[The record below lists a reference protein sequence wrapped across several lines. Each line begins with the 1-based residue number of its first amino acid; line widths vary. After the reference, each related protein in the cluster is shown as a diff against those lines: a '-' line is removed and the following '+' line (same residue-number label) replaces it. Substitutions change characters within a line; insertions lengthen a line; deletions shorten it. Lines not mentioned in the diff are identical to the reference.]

1 MELSFLHDLYATP
14 GPWASVYFDVSR
26 NTETS
31 RKAVEI
37 RWRDLYDSLHDQG
50 LDDSTLRALDNEVL
64 EPGTARALRGAR
76 VEESPRS
83 GPHGLALFAAQGSVR
98 FASHTTSPPIRDSAE
113 LGPLP
118 HPTPL
123 LIQRDE
129 QIPWVRVIATRAG
142 TDIQKAEGVTGVRD
156 ASRSTVRAVGSRH
169 DLRKPRGGNTL
180 GSQEPFFPKAENN
193 WQHNAKEMA
202 RQVDQLAAQAGAE
215 VIIVTGDIQ
224 ARQFLIAEL
233 PERWQGRVLTVENH
247 VDEVTAFALADLVA
261 QRKADIIDR
270 LRTNRSESA
279 AYGLRA
285 TNAAFERRQVGTLLL
300 DPDSLGQPRVEDEL
314 IRAAASTDAELILVS
329 SDDVRLDDGVAA
341 ILRYVDP
348 ATVR

>member
-1 MELSFLHDLYATP
+1 MELSFLHGLYATP

-98 FASHTTSPPIRDSAE
+98 FASHMVSPPIRDSAE

-129 QIPWVRVIATRAG
+129 QIPWVRVIVTRAG
-142 TDIQKAEGVTGVRD
+142 ADIQKADGVTGVRD
-156 ASRSTVRAVGSRH
+156 ASRSSVKVEGSRH
-169 DLRKPRGGNTL
+169 DLRKPRGGNW
-180 GSQEPFFPKAENN
+180 SQEPFFPKAENN

-215 VIIVTGDIQ
+215 IIIVTGDIQ

-233 PERWQGRVLTVENH
+233 PERWQDRVVTVENQL
-247 VDEVTAFALADLVA
+247 DEVTTFVLAELVA
-261 QRKADIIDR
+261 QRKADVIDR
-270 LRTNRSESA
+270 LRANRSESA

-300 DPDSLGQPRVEDEL
+300 DPDSLGQPRAEDEL

-348 ATVR
+348 STVR